1 MERGVSGRSLALR
14 TVAAAFLLAVAL
26 LLAAAGHDVLA
37 WSGQNERGDVA
48 VARVSSDPNVW
59 QPRTLL
65 PAVLSRALVGTS
77 DDVRFNRAL
86 QKVQVLRRTG
96 GDPFFPPLL
105 DLAQVQLAFD
115 EIAHGHGPAAVRSR
129 ASELHGVLFFQQ
141 VLLQGAASGD
151 GGLGALERAIADLQ
165 LAVRLDPANT
175 EAQYILEWLLNAYR
189 PIAIERAGQLN
200 ARERRRGDTA
210 GGGGSPGITSI
221 AGGF

>member
-37 WSGQNERGDVA
+37 WTGQNERGDVA

>member
-1 MERGVSGRSLALR
+1 MSGRSLALR

-115 EIAHGHGPAAVRSR
+115 EIAHGDDSAAVRSR

-141 VLLQGAASGD
+141 ILLQGAASGD

-165 LAVRLDPANT
+165 VAVRLDPANT